1 MDMRE
6 RQKTFLWWQCSRE
19 QSITASEPNNEVF
32 NTEQPNM
39 KGSTSLTKAEPKTR
53 VSEQENY

>member
-1 MDMRE
+1 MFHKQS
-6 RQKTFLWWQCSRE
+6 RQRE

-32 NTEQPNM
+32 DTEQPNM